1 MKTEE
6 MTELKSSMNI
16 LVEVEMEEKSERKKN
31 WKKKNF
37 KVDKLFSYAIL
48 NSFYFLFS
56 HLYKENNF
64 KPNIRKSFSSSFSTF
79 LEPNKA

>member
-48 NSFYFLFS
+48 NSF
-56 HLYKENNF
+56 
-64 KPNIRKSFSSSFSTF
+64 
-79 LEPNKA
+79 

>member
-16 LVEVEMEEKSERKKN
+16 LVEVEMEAKSERKK
-31 WKKKNF
+31 KF

-64 KPNIRKSFSSSFSTF
+64 KPNMRKSFSSSFSTF
-79 LEPNKA
+79 L